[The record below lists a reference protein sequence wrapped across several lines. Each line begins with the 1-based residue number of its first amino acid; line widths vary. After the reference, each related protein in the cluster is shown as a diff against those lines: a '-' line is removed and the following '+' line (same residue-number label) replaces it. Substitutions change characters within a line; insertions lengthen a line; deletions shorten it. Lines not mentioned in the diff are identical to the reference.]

1 METRIKRIFLAAM
14 VSTSLLSSLPL
25 SANDKRPLIEPDVVP
40 QKVDEALI
48 DTENFEIGA
57 FAGSI
62 NIEDFETSFLYG
74 LRVAYHMSE
83 RLFVEANVGFA
94 EAGDTSFERLSGGAR
109 LLSDAERDYQFYNLN
124 FGYNILPGEVFFKGL
139 FSDQTYAFNT
149 NFYLVGGAGATDFA
163 GDNRFTANFGAGFQV
178 LLNDAWAVHI
188 NARQHLYDI
197 DVLGEAK
204 TSLNTELS
212 AGLSVFF

>member
-1 METRIKRIFLAAM
+1 METRIKRIFLSALAGFSILGSAA
-14 VSTSLLSSLPL
+14 L
-25 SANDKRPLIEPDVVP
+25 SASDKRPLIEPDVRP
-40 QKVDEALI
+40 KIVDEALI
-48 DTENFEIGA
+48 DTENFELGA

-74 LRVAYHMSE
+74 LRLAYHMSE

-94 EAGDTSFERLSGGAR
+94 EAGETSFERLSGSAR

-124 FGYNILPGEVFFKGL
+124 FGYKILPGEVFFKGL
-139 FSDQTYAFNT
+139 FSEQTYAFNT

-178 LLNDAWAVHI
+178 LLNDAWALHI

-197 DVLGEAK
+197 DVLGESK